1 MGTFPCWPVPRP
13 VLQSTGSQ
21 SIGCDQASEQQPSWF
36 AERCFWV
43 VKCDRRPGKRRGCRN
58 GPAHQGGSH
67 AARGCWGVP
76 AGLHLDRGLGS
87 LTRIWA
93 PNHLFSCSP
102 DPRQQPLCSGP
113 WAGLSEAATAC
124 LVFSEYLA
132 SAPGEQ
138 AGVCHTAGA
147 HRNQW
152 QSLHGKE
159 GDPGDAGAEVGLAGQ
174 LPAAVGT
181 PWRTPRESRRSGA
194 LHPRRARQGS
204 SCIHTWTDVILGN
217 EAAMWLAAR
226 IVPHRSGL
234 RVPFQNPPEPEGLWL
249 GALSRAGRQMGSG
262 PPLEGGEEKRGVH
275 ISVLSQ

>member
-1 MGTFPCWPVPRP
+1 MAQLTREGRMLPEAA
-13 VLQSTGSQ
+13 G
-21 SIGCDQASEQQPSWF
+21 
-36 AERCFWV
+36 
-43 VKCDRRPGKRRGCRN
+43 
-58 GPAHQGGSH
+58 GP
-67 AARGCWGVP
+67 P
-76 AGLHLDRGLGS
+76 AGLHPNRGLGS
-87 LTRIWA
+87 LTGIWA

-113 WAGLSEAATAC
+113 WAGLSEAATAW

-194 LHPRRARQGS
+194 LHPQRARQGS

-226 IVPHRSGL
+226 IVPHRSGCRVAVPESARTRGPVARCFVPCWTADGIRASIRRRGRKERCSYLSPVPVTVLPKTALLEFSL
-234 RVPFQNPPEPEGLWL
+234 R
-249 GALSRAGRQMGSG
+249 
-262 PPLEGGEEKRGVH
+262 
-275 ISVLSQ
+275 